1 MAINEFIFGLV
12 MLLGSLM
19 VPFSALYLALNL
31 RRRAVAAP
39 VLRRLG

>member
-1 MAINEFIFGLV
+1 MTINDFAFGLF

-31 RRRAVAAP
+31 KRRAVTIP
-39 VLRRLG
+39 VVHRVR